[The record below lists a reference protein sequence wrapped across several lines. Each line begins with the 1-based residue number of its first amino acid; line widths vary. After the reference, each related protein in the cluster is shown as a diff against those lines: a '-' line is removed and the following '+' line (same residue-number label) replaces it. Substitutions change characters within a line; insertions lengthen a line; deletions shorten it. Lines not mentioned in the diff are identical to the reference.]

1 MNELIGK
8 VKSEYR
14 NILSQKSKILSTI
27 DFSKIETIDFSP
39 SHNLEGDE
47 WFQIRKFSK
56 QDFYIEQCDKNYST
70 ASVNQ
75 INNDEYEN
83 INCICIIQGTERH
96 FQRITPAL
104 YVSKK
109 TLLDYSGQPKI
120 VEHKQQIEIR
130 KESDAIYFVTEDIL
144 YFKNLGKI
152 KSIFPGIEE
161 LHRVATQTEVDKFL
175 SHKFIKLSE
184 YETSTVGALNRKRIA
199 DIGAKFEKLSSD
211 KKQKLIKYAKEK
223 SGLTIDKDSFEIGS
237 DTDLKKLL
245 YAMDQRYYYADIYDE
260 ERIASSVRPNLDAKK
275 KK

>member
-8 VKSEYR
+8 VKSEYK
-14 NILSQKSKILSTI
+14 NILSQKDKILGSI
-27 DFSKIETIDFSP
+27 DFSKVETIDFKP
-39 SHNLEGDE
+39 SHKLDDDE
-47 WFQIRKFSK
+47 WFQIKNFSK
-56 QDFYIEQCDKNYST
+56 QTFYIEQCDKNYST
-70 ASVNQ
+70 ASLSQLSNE
-75 INNDEYEN
+75 EYK
-83 INCICIIQGTERH
+83 ILSCLCIFQGNERH

-120 VEHKQQIEIR
+120 VEHKQQIEI
-130 KESDAIYFVTEDIL
+130 KSESDAIYFISKDIL

-161 LHRVATQTEVDKFL
+161 LHRVATQMEVDKFL
-175 SHKFIKLSE
+175 AHKFIKLSD
-184 YETSTVGALNRKRIA
+184 YETKTVGTQNRKRIA

-223 SGLTIDKDSFEIGS
+223 SGLIVDKDAFEIGS
-237 DTDLKKLL
+237 DVDLKKMI
-245 YAMDQRYYYADIYDE
+245 YAMDQRYYYADIYEE
-260 ERIASSVRPNLDAKK
+260 ERIASSIRPNLDAKK